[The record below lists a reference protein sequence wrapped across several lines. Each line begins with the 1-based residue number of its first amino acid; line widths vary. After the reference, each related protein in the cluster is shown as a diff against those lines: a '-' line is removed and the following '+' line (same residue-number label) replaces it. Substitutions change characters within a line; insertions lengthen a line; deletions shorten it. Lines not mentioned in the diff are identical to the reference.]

1 MTILKTI
8 HNPKASEIGNNITEF
23 LQIIDGPT
31 IIKLTGSDTSRSR
44 ALVTLLHG
52 NEPSGLTAI
61 FQWIK
66 SEQIP
71 AVNIICII
79 ASVKASL
86 TEPYFAN
93 RALPEKRDL
102 NRCFKPPFNTDHE
115 GTLAEDI
122 LKTLQAE
129 KPEAAIDM
137 HNTSGSGP
145 AFGVAT
151 HMDDAHDA
159 LTSLFTN
166 RLIVTDLRLGALM
179 EISEHLCPTV
189 TIECGGRLDE
199 TAHAIAYEG
208 LQRFFLEN
216 DVLSKP
222 DEDFGLE
229 LLHNPVRL
237 EINDGYDICY
247 KEENQEGYALAL
259 HPNIEQLNSG
269 TTKAGTEL
277 GFVNM
282 SDINQLFTSTNS
294 GHECVVND
302 LVYIENNKLYTK
314 QDLKLFMITTNPVI
328 AKMDCLFYAVK
339 ACGNEL

>member
-1 MTILKTI
+1 MTLFKTLE
-8 HNPKASEIGNNITEF
+8 NPKPSDIGNNITEF
-23 LQIIDGPT
+23 LQCLDGPT
-31 IIKLTGSDTSRSR
+31 ILKLQGKDNSRCR
-44 ALVTLLHG
+44 ALITLLHG
-52 NEPSGLTAI
+52 NEPSGLTAV
-61 FQWIK
+61 FKWIK

-102 NRCFKPPFNTDHE
+102 NRCFKPPFEIDNE
-115 GTLAEDI
+115 GNLAEEI
-122 LKTLQAE
+122 LHTLQCE

-145 AFGVAT
+145 AFAVAT
-151 HMDDAHDA
+151 HMDDTHDA

-166 RLIVTDLRLGALM
+166 RIIVTDLRLGALM

-199 TAHAIAYEG
+199 TAHVIAYEG
-208 LQRFFLEN
+208 LQRFFLETN
-216 DVLSKP
+216 VLIKP

-237 EINDGYDICY
+237 EIKENYDICY
-247 KEENQEGYALAL
+247 KEENIEGYALVL
-259 HPNIEQLNSG
+259 NPNIEHFNSG

-282 SDINQLFTSTNS
+282 SDINQLFSSTNS

-302 LVYIENNKLYTK
+302 LVYINEGRLYTK